1 VSLQHRKSLEP
12 WLFDSIEYYPHQLDG
27 VRRMLRQQSLI
38 LADDMG
44 LGKTLQAL
52 TVYAADVARTTPEQQ
67 WAKNAIVVCPAG
79 LLGNWYDE
87 IKNFTRFPVMIC
99 GIEYDDH
106 GRTKK
111 LPPKKRAAQLA
122 AFMNIEGPQ
131 SASGWTPKIMVVNYE
146 LMVQHVADFNTME
159 FSHKFAD
166 EAHLI
171 KNPRA
176 KRTIAWHKLR
186 APRAFPMTGTPM
198 LNKVDELWSLLHT
211 VAPMEFPKY
220 WGFVNRYAVF
230 GGYQDKSIVGIKNE
244 KELRERLSRWMLRR
258 MKSEVLNLPE
268 VQIIKHR
275 VDLLADQRRIYE
287 QIKNELHVERV
298 DLDAPEEIENALTKF
313 LRLKQVCGTTLSF
326 NGKDISAKLD
336 QVVEDVLQV
345 SNNGHKCVVFTQ
357 FRDVLEQ
364 FAIRLDAASPST
376 KIWELH
382 GDVDKGERQAV
393 VKDWSG
399 PNATGQNAIGEV
411 VEFGNVIVCMLQVAG
426 VGLNMTAARH
436 GFFIDKL
443 FTPGMNQQAIDR
455 MHRIGADD
463 TQPVQ
468 IHEYM
473 CRGTIESRVEAILQT
488 KSNLIGMTV
497 NDSDLKRKLIA
508 ALQEEDDA
516 A

>member
-1 VSLQHRKSLEP
+1 VSLAHRKSLEP

-52 TVYAADVARTTPEQQ
+52 TVYAADVIRSTPDVP

-106 GRTKK
+106 GRSKK
-111 LPPKKRAAQLA
+111 LTPAARRKQLES
-122 AFMNIEGPQ
+122 FMEIEGLQ
-131 SASGWTPKIMVVNYE
+131 AASGWTPKIMVVNYE
-146 LMVQHVADFNTME
+146 MLVQHVNDFNEME
-159 FSHKFAD
+159 FSHRIAD

-171 KNPRA
+171 KNYKA
-176 KRTIAWHKLR
+176 KRTKAWHALR
-186 APRAFPMTGTPM
+186 APRTFPMTGTPM
-198 LNKVDELWSLLHT
+198 LNKVDELWSLLHS

-220 WGFVNRYAVF
+220 WSFVNRYAVF
-230 GGYQDKSIVGIKNE
+230 GGYQDKSIIGIKNE
-244 KELRERLSRWMLRR
+244 KELRERLSRWMVRR

-268 VQIIKHR
+268 VQIIRHT
-275 VDLLADQRRIYE
+275 VDLHAEQRRIYE
-287 QIKNELHVERV
+287 QIKNELQVERAN
-298 DLDAPEEIENALTKF
+298 LDNPEEIENALTKF
-313 LRLKQVCGTTLSF
+313 LRLKQVCGTTMTF

-336 QVVEDVLQV
+336 SVVEDVMQV
-345 SNNGHKCVVFTQ
+345 SNNGHRCVVFTQ

-364 FAIRLDAASPST
+364 FAQRLDEQSPST

-382 GDVDKGERQAV
+382 GDVDKADRQGV
-393 VKDWSG
+393 VREWSG
-399 PNATGQNAIGEV
+399 TNASGRNAVGEI

-455 MHRIGADD
+455 MHRIGANE

-473 CRGTIESRVEAILQT
+473 CRGTIESRVEQILKT

-497 NDSDLKRKLIA
+497 NEGSFKKKLIA
-508 ALQEEDDA
+508 ALQEEEDE
-516 A
+516 

>member
-1 VSLQHRKSLEP
+1 MSLAHRKSLEP
-12 WLFDSIEYYPHQLDG
+12 WLFDTIEYYPHQLQG

-52 TVYAADVARTTPEQQ
+52 TVYAADVVRSTPDQP

-87 IKNFTRFPVMIC
+87 IRNFTRFPVMIC
-99 GIEYDDH
+99 GVEYDQQ
-106 GRTKK
+106 GRAKK
-111 LPPKKRAAQLA
+111 LSPAARQKQLDS
-122 AFMNIEGPQ
+122 FMDIQG
-131 SASGWTPKIMVVNYE
+131 PKIMVVNYE
-146 LMVQHVADFNTME
+146 LLIRHVNDFNKME
-159 FSHKFAD
+159 FSHRFAD
-166 EAHLI
+166 EAHLV
-171 KNPRA
+171 KNYKA
-176 KRTIAWHKLR
+176 ERTKAWHKLK
-186 APRAFPMTGTPM
+186 APRTFPMTGTPM
-198 LNKVDELWSLLHT
+198 LNKVDELWSLLHS

-220 WGFVNRYAVF
+220 WSFVNRYAVF
-230 GGYQDKSIVGIKNE
+230 GGYKDKQIIGIKNE
-244 KELRERLSRWMLRR
+244 KELRERLGRWMLRR
-258 MKSEVLNLPE
+258 MKSEVLNLPS
-268 VQIIKHR
+268 VQIIRHT
-275 VDLLADQRRIYE
+275 VDLDATQRRIYE
-287 QIKNELHVERV
+287 QIKNELQVERV
-298 DLDAPEEIENALTKF
+298 NLDNPEEIENALTKF
-313 LRLKQVCGTTLSF
+313 LRLKQVCGTTITF
-326 NGKDISAKLD
+326 NGKDISSKLD
-336 QVVEDVLQV
+336 SVVEDVLQV

-364 FAIRLDAASPST
+364 FAVRLDKASPTT

-382 GDVDKGERQAV
+382 GDVDKAERQGV
-393 VKDWSG
+393 VRDWSG
-399 PNATGQNAIGEV
+399 PNATGINAVGEK

-455 MHRIGADD
+455 MHRIGADE

-473 CRGTIESRVEAILQT
+473 CRGTIESRVEQILKT

-497 NDSDLKRKLIA
+497 NEGSFKKKLIA
-508 ALQEEDDA
+508 ALQEDEDDA

>member
-1 VSLQHRKSLEP
+1 MSLAHRKSLEP

-52 TVYAADVARTTPEQQ
+52 TVYAADVIRSTPEQP
-67 WAKNAIVVCPAG
+67 WAQNAIVVCPAG

-87 IKNFTRFPVMIC
+87 IHNFTRFPVMIC
-99 GIEYDDH
+99 GIVYDQT
-106 GRTKK
+106 GRAKK
-111 LPPKKRAAQLA
+111 LSPVARRKQLDS
-122 AFMNIEGPQ
+122 FMDIQG
-131 SASGWTPKIMVVNYE
+131 PKIMVVNYE
-146 LMVQHVADFNTME
+146 MLVQHVNDFNQMQ
-159 FSHKFAD
+159 FSHRFAD

-171 KNPRA
+171 KNHKA
-176 KRTIAWHKLR
+176 KRTQAWHALR
-186 APRAFPMTGTPM
+186 APRTFPMTGTPM
-198 LNKVDELWSLLHT
+198 LNKVDELWSLLHS

-220 WGFVNRYAVF
+220 WSFVNRFAVF
-230 GGYQDKSIVGIKNE
+230 GGYKDKSITGIKNE
-244 KELRERLSRWMLRR
+244 KELRERLSRWMVRR
-258 MKSEVLNLPE
+258 MKSEVLNLPD
-268 VQIIKHR
+268 VQIIRHT
-275 VDLLADQRRIYE
+275 VDLAAEQRRIYE
-287 QIKNELHVERV
+287 QIKNELQVDRV
-298 DLDAPEEIENALTKF
+298 NLDNPEEIENALTKF
-313 LRLKQVCGTTLSF
+313 LRLKQVCGTTITF
-326 NGKDISAKLD
+326 NGKDISSKLD
-336 QVVEDVLQV
+336 SVVEDVLQV
-345 SNNGHKCVVFTQ
+345 SNNGHRCVVFTQ

-364 FAIRLDAASPST
+364 FAQRLDKESPSI

-382 GDVDKGERQAV
+382 GDVDKADRQQV

-399 PNATGQNAIGEV
+399 PNATGLNAVGEV

-455 MHRIGADD
+455 MHRIGADE

-468 IHEYM
+468 VHEYM
-473 CRGTIESRVEAILQT
+473 CRATIESRVEHILKT

-497 NDSDLKRKLIA
+497 NEGSFKKKLIQ
-508 ALQEEDDA
+508 ALQEEEDA